1 MNSDEIKAEA
11 FKYAVLNA
19 AQHGGEARSGPV
31 LSKFLAEFPE
41 LRANAKELMSIVEEV
56 VEEVNS
62 WPLERQRSTL
72 RIRWPELTRPRRV
85 EEKLEL
91 QPLENLENYKMVRTR
106 FAPNPD
112 GPLHLGSARPIILCD
127 EYAKMYNGRFVL
139 RFEDTSPEIKA
150 PMPDM
155 YELIK
160 EDLTWLEAEPDEI
173 YIQSD
178 RLETYYAYAEK
189 MLSIGAA
196 YVCTCVPSAFRNF
209 SLKREPCPCRD
220 SIPEVSLDRW
230 KKMLDGTYAK
240 GDAVVRIKTDINHP
254 NPAVRDWPALRISTV
269 SHPRTGSRYRVWPL
283 YNFSCAIDDHEM
295 EISHIIRGKEHEV
308 NTTRQMYMYGH
319 LRWEYPEVISV
330 GRLGLEAGIL
340 SKSRIRSGVEEG
352 TYSGW
357 DDPRLGTLIALRRRG
372 IKPKTIRE
380 LMIQVGTKPVNAT
393 LSWGIIASVNRRIVE
408 PVAKRFFFIAEPV
421 TLIVSNL
428 NREYA
433 ARLPLHPD
441 FPDRGT
447 RDYNVKPED
456 GCATLLISK
465 KDAEDMAQGDI
476 VRLMGLINVEVV
488 DVKRIIV
495 RARLHSEGYQEA
507 RKLNSPFIHWL
518 PKGLGVKG
526 KVVMTDA
533 SIKEGITES
542 KCSELKIDELIQFER
557 LGFVRIDNPSP
568 FVAYFAH
575 H

>member
-11 FKYAVLNA
+11 LKYAVLNA

-41 LRANAKELMSIVEEV
+41 QRANAKELMSLVEEV

-62 WPLERQRSTL
+62 WSLENQQSTL
-72 RIRWPELTRPRRV
+72 RIRWPELTRPMRV

-91 QPLENLENYKMVRTR
+91 QPLKNVESFKTIRTR

-139 RFEDTSPEIKA
+139 RFEDTSPEVKA
-150 PMPDM
+150 PIPDM

-160 EDLTWLEAEPDEI
+160 EDLTWLGAEPDEI

-196 YVCTCVPSAFRNF
+196 YVCTCVPSTFRKF
-209 SLKREPCPCRD
+209 SLKKEPCPCRD
-220 SIPEVSLDRW
+220 FIPEVSLDRW
-230 KKMLDGTYAK
+230 RKMLNGTFVK

-269 SHPRTGSRYRVWPL
+269 AHPRTRNRYRVWPL

-308 NTTRQMYMYGH
+308 NTTRQRYIYEH

-340 SKSRIRSGVEEG
+340 SKSRIRTGVEDG
-352 TYSGW
+352 IYCGW
-357 DDPRLGTLIALRRRG
+357 DDPRLGTLRALRRRG
-372 IKPKTIRE
+372 IQPNTIRE

-393 LSWGIIASVNRRIVE
+393 INWGIIASVNRRIIE
-408 PVAKRFFFIAEPV
+408 PVAKRFFFVAEPV

-428 NREYA
+428 TREYD

-447 RDYNVKPED
+447 RDYNVKPVD
-456 GCATLLISK
+456 GCATMLISK
-465 KDAEDMAQGDI
+465 KDAEDMTRGEV
-476 VRLMGLINVEVV
+476 VRLMGLINIEVI
-488 DVKRIIV
+488 DVKSILV
-495 RARLHSEGYQEA
+495 RARLHSEDYHKA
-507 RKLNSPFIHWL
+507 RELNSPFIHWL
-518 PKGLGVKG
+518 PKGFGIKG

-533 SIKEGITES
+533 SVREGITES
-542 KCSELKIDELIQFER
+542 KCAELKTDELIQFER
-557 LGFVRIDNPSP
+557 FGFVRIDNSSP
-568 FVAYFAH
+568 FVAFFAH
-575 H
+575 S